1 MKYKVLW
8 IFLLLS
14 IFLVTGCGKDEQ
26 AVDNCVYVK
35 TQKVIYGNHDSE
47 DSYAGT
53 VKGRYESNLSFQVS
67 GKILS
72 RNVNVG
78 DSVSAGDVLMSIDAR
93 DIQQNLN
100 VFEAQVQS
108 AKSQLDLAQTTL
120 ARYEKL
126 YAASAVSAQELDQY
140 KNSYKN
146 ALAAYNQ
153 AIAQREQGQNALDY
167 TQLIA
172 DNSGVISAISGE
184 VGQVV
189 SAGQT
194 VATIVQ
200 DGDREIEI
208 SVPENKIQSISTGQS
223 ALVTFWALNNVEVM
237 GAVREI
243 APIAD
248 PVARTYKVRISL
260 SQLPADIQLGM
271 TANVVFSVN
280 NGLNYAVLPLS
291 ALYQTENKTQ
301 VWVVNSENKVELKDV
316 KVNAFGKNDV
326 EVTGLNEGD
335 VVVTAGVHKL
345 FAGQDVKLLDGDA
358 L

>member
-126 YAASAVSAQELDQY
+126 YAASNPNAGANAGTGENAQ
-140 KNSYKN
+140 
-146 ALAAYNQ
+146 
-153 AIAQREQGQNALDY
+153 QGPKTDENGNVYD
-167 TQLIA
+167 A
-172 DNSGVISAISGE
+172 D
-184 VGQVV
+184 
-189 SAGQT
+189 
-194 VATIVQ
+194 
-200 DGDREIEI
+200 
-208 SVPENKIQSISTGQS
+208 
-223 ALVTFWALNNVEVM
+223 
-237 GAVREI
+237 
-243 APIAD
+243 
-248 PVARTYKVRISL
+248 YKVE
-260 SQLPADIQLGM
+260 D
-271 TANVVFSVN
+271 
-280 NGLNYAVLPLS
+280 
-291 ALYQTENKTQ
+291 ENDK
-301 VWVVNSENKVELKDV
+301 K
-316 KVNAFGKNDV
+316 
-326 EVTGLNEGD
+326 
-335 VVVTAGVHKL
+335 
-345 FAGQDVKLLDGDA
+345 
-358 L
+358 